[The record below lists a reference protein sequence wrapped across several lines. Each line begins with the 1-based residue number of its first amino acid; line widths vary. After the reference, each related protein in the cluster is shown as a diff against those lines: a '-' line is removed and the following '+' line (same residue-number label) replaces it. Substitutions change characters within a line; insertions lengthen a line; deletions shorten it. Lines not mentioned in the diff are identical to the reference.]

1 VVGTKFERLRVDSKL
16 AGEYAWLFQW
26 VDLPQNPLIEAPEKG
41 DWVADPT
48 VVTAKESPDGKWHLF
63 CSGRGIKHFISDDG
77 FKWIYQGLALQ
88 EGYSPFLFKDDG
100 TFWLFYQVGVGRQR
114 ETAIACRSSKD
125 LQSWSERKIILVG
138 EKEWERGIY
147 GEPYVRNPCILKVD
161 GEYWLYYSGG
171 YIILPDTEYEEPSFV
186 CLARSKQLLGP
197 YEKHMHP
204 IIYPSLSDRW
214 RNLGAGAMKVYKLGE
229 IFVGFNNG
237 IYWGED
243 LHSHSAIHVLLSKDG
258 IKWFD
263 APQNPIMAPTGEG
276 WKKSHVYQ
284 LDCKVVGSEIWM
296 FYNARDGWTGATERI
311 GLAICKMPSNR
322 HKRQKM

>member
-1 VVGTKFERLRVDSKL
+1 MVGTKFERLRVDSKL

-322 HKRQKM
+322 HKRRKM

>member
-171 YIILPDTEYEEPSFV
+171 YIISPDTEYEEPSFV